1 MGIQG
6 VETASVQ
13 HRTEINSELKPP
25 DEETYLVQAQEGAG
39 WQLCWKVG
47 VLYWGRGPTA
57 LTLTVLKLPASAQ
70 PRAVCET
77 APGVCAL
84 TFPSG
89 SLSACSSCHKTPLA
103 GILTHEVF

>member
-39 WQLCWKVG
+39 WQPYWKVG
-47 VLYWGRGPTA
+47 VS
-57 LTLTVLKLPASAQ
+57 VLGKGADRPHPDSAK
-70 PRAVCET
+70 A
-77 APGVCAL
+77 
-84 TFPSG
+84 
-89 SLSACSSCHKTPLA
+89 AC
-103 GILTHEVF
+103 